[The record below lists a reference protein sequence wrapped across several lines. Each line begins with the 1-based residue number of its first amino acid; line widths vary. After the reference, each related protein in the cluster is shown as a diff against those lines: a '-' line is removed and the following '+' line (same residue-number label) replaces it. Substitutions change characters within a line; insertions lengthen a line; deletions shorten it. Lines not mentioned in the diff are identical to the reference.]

1 MILTKKSNNNFNGT
15 CKNMSSEKIVRLF
28 ISHSWDHNDDYIS
41 LINLLKKIDNFV
53 FYNYSVP
60 EHNPLSADGDKELIK
75 ELCEQLRGCHVLIV
89 IASMYPSYSEWIQK
103 EVLIANVYRKPVL
116 GVIPRGQKRI
126 SKFVKTYADKLV
138 RWSSRSIHKAIIEL
152 MENDS
157 R

>member
-1 MILTKKSNNNFNGT
+1 
-15 CKNMSSEKIVRLF
+15 MSQGKIVRLF

-41 LINLLKKIDNFV
+41 LVNLLKKADHFV

-60 EHNPLSADGDKELIK
+60 EHDSLSADGDKELMQ
-75 ELCEQLRGCHVLIV
+75 ELSDQLRGCHVLIV

-103 EVLIANVYRKPVL
+103 EVLIANVYGKPVL

-126 SKFVKTYADKLV
+126 SSFVRTYADKLV
-138 RWSSRSIHKAIIEL
+138 RWNSRSVIKAIFEL
-152 MENDS
+152 MENDT

>member
-1 MILTKKSNNNFNGT
+1 
-15 CKNMSSEKIVRLF
+15 MSQGKIVRLF

-41 LINLLKKIDNFV
+41 LVNLLKKADHFV

-60 EHNPLSADGDKELIK
+60 EHDSLSADGDKELMQ
-75 ELCEQLRGCHVLIV
+75 ELKDQLRGCHVLIV

-103 EVLIANVYRKPVL
+103 EVLIANVYGKPVL

-126 SKFVKTYADKLV
+126 SSFVRTYADKLV
-138 RWSSRSIHKAIIEL
+138 RWNSRSVIKAIFEL
-152 MENDS
+152 MENDT

>member
-1 MILTKKSNNNFNGT
+1 
-15 CKNMSSEKIVRLF
+15 MSSEKIVRLF

-75 ELCEQLRGCHVLIV
+75 ELCDHVLIV

>member
-1 MILTKKSNNNFNGT
+1 MYPG
-15 CKNMSSEKIVRLF
+15 KIVRLF
-28 ISHSWDHNDDYIS
+28 ISHSWDHNDDYES
-41 LINLLKKIDNFV
+41 LVELLDRIKNFE

-60 EHNPLSADGDKELIK
+60 EHDPLSANGDKELMQ
-75 ELCEQLRGCHVLIV
+75 ELCEQLRGCHVVIV

-103 EVLIANVYRKPVL
+103 EVLIANVYGKPVL

-138 RWSSRSIHKAIIEL
+138 RWNSKSIHSAIREL
-152 MENDS
+152 LEKDK